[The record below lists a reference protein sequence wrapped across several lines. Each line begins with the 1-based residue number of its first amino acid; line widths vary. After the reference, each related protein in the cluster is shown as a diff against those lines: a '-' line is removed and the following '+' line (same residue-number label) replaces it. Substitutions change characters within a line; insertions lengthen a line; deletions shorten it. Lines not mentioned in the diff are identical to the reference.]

1 MTKAIIFDFFGVL
14 EKHLAPNLEVL
25 EYVSNDL
32 KPKYKIGIISNVMA
46 EYIHLILSEDDL
58 KLFDDIVL
66 SYKVGV
72 AKPDVEIYKLSLQN
86 LGVKPNEAVFVDDQQ
101 RYVEAAMSLGMKG
114 VYFQDFDQMKTDL
127 EKLL

>member
-1 MTKAIIFDFFGVL
+1 MTKAIIFDFVGVL